1 MGAPPATRFLRLL
14 PFVAA
19 VALGLLPM
27 APAQEKPAA
36 EPPAEAPGGAERGRD
51 QTAQPDEAAPRRVRA
66 ARITLEGEINETLS
80 TSVVN
85 RGEEAIRDGHEILI
99 FDVSSYGG
107 YVTAGLDLSR
117 ELERLGR
124 KARTVAYVDAKAI
137 SAAALAAMSC
147 QEIVMTP
154 EASIGDCAPILVGP
168 QGIQPLED
176 TEREKFET
184 DLRQRMGVLAEKHGI
199 SPALGKAMVSMRIVV
214 IKAKNT
220 QTGDVRYV
228 EEEELLKLGPDWV
241 KDEFVDLSDTL
252 LTVGGEKAKE
262 LGIAKHVVHEFD
274 ELYDL
279 YPIEGRIRTYAVS
292 PTDMVVLWLNNMY
305 FRALL
310 TLIGLLGIYV
320 EMNTPGFGVP
330 GTIGLVA
337 FGILFTSSFLAG
349 QPHWLPPLMFLA
361 GMALLAVELFVTPGF
376 GILGGG
382 GLVLVV
388 ASIVLALPNLGGVP
402 KRDFEWT
409 ELYSSLALT
418 AGILVAFVVGA
429 IVLAKILPSVPI
441 LGRLVLAPGTVSD
454 GSSSGAAAAQEARA
468 RVGDAGCTVSKLRPS
483 GKAKFGDRLVDVVA
497 EGEFLDAGA
506 GVRVV
511 SVRGNRIVVRPAGEK
526 PGDETSA

>member
-1 MGAPPATRFLRLL
+1 MGAPPATRFLRML

-51 QTAQPDEAAPRRVRA
+51 QTSQPDEAAPRRVRA

-184 DLRQRMGVLAEKHGI
+184 DLRQRMGVLAEKHDI

-274 ELYDL
+274 
-279 YPIEGRIRTYAVS
+279 
-292 PTDMVVLWLNNMY
+292 
-305 FRALL
+305 
-310 TLIGLLGIYV
+310 
-320 EMNTPGFGVP
+320 
-330 GTIGLVA
+330 
-337 FGILFTSSFLAG
+337 
-349 QPHWLPPLMFLA
+349 
-361 GMALLAVELFVTPGF
+361 
-376 GILGGG
+376 
-382 GLVLVV
+382 
-388 ASIVLALPNLGGVP
+388 
-402 KRDFEWT
+402 
-409 ELYSSLALT
+409 
-418 AGILVAFVVGA
+418 
-429 IVLAKILPSVPI
+429 
-441 LGRLVLAPGTVSD
+441 
-454 GSSSGAAAAQEARA
+454 
-468 RVGDAGCTVSKLRPS
+468 
-483 GKAKFGDRLVDVVA
+483 
-497 EGEFLDAGA
+497 
-506 GVRVV
+506 
-511 SVRGNRIVVRPAGEK
+511 
-526 PGDETSA
+526 